1 MAVRRFAATVL
12 AGGLTLAAAAVPA
25 QTGPANIGG
34 IYRCVDARG
43 RTITSDRPI
52 AACLD
57 REQQELNPSGTTRRI
72 IEPSY
77 TAQELADME
86 ERRRQAAQAAARQR
100 EEARRERAL
109 LIRYPDEEAH
119 ERERAR
125 ELEQIDIGIAVMRK
139 RIVDLAE
146 QRRKLEQE
154 LEFYKKDISRAPPT
168 LRRQLEDNL
177 RSATAQERYDRS
189 IRKPK
194 ERRVNARF
202 AEERARLTALWPRTR
217 LAR

>member
-177 RSATAQERYDRS
+177 RSATAQERYVLDQEAE
-189 IRKPK
+189 K
-194 ERRVNARF
+194 RRVNARF